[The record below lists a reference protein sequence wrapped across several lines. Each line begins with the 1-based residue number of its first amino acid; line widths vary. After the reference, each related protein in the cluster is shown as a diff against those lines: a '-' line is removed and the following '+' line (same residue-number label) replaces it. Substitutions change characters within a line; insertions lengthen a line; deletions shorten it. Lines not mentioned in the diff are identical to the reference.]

1 MRLSDVT
8 DDVSDRVTY
17 GRSIDWLFMR
27 RLTSLPVKLK
37 MLNVINSNQQLRQL
51 L

>member
-1 MRLSDVT
+1 
-8 DDVSDRVTY
+8 
-17 GRSIDWLFMR
+17 MR
-27 RLTSLPVKLK
+27 RLTSLPVELK